1 MPKGLAEAV
10 IRKRTKYTMAKMK
23 RTKGQTYYIDVPN
36 TTQKHTD

>member
-1 MPKGLAEAV
+1 
-10 IRKRTKYTMAKMK
+10 MAKIN